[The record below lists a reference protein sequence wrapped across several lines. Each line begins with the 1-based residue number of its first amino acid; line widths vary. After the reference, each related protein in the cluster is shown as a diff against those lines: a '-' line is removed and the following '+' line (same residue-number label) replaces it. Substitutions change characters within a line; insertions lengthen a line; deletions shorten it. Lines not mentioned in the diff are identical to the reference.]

1 MRRGLY
7 TVRMSILSAAVLLA
21 MVMDPLGNIPLFV
34 TVLKDTEPRKRNWI
48 VVREHLIALG
58 VLAAFLFSGRYI
70 LDIFQIEGYALSM
83 AGGIIIFMIALKMVF
98 AEPEGVFG
106 PLSGGEPFIVPLA
119 VPLIA
124 GPSAMTTVLLLA
136 TREPER
142 WLDWLLALSCAWLAS
157 LAVLLLAATLSRL
170 LGDRMLVAL
179 ERLMGLLLTAVA
191 VQMFMAGVR
200 DFVAQK

>member
-1 MRRGLY
+1 
-7 TVRMSILSAAVLLA
+7 MSLLSAAVLLA

-34 TVLKDTEPRKRNWI
+34 TALKDVEKRKRNWI

-58 VLAAFLFSGRYI
+58 VLGAFLFGGRYI
-70 LDIFQIEGYALSM
+70 LDIFQIEGHALSM

-98 AEPEGVFG
+98 AEPEDVFGVF
-106 PLSGGEPFIVPLA
+106 SGGEPFIVPLA

-136 TREPER
+136 TREPGR
-142 WLDWLLALSCAWLAS
+142 WLDWLLALSCAWLVS
-157 LAVLLLAATLSRL
+157 LAVLLLAAALSRW
-170 LGDRMLVAL
+170 LGARTLVAF

-200 DFVAQK
+200 LFVAQK